1 MKRLETT
8 RKYLQWKMQRKN
20 HKSRRGRFT
29 VQPTPTRPHWWPT
42 NRRKI
47 VEVLLKE
54 WGIWAPHWAPKSR
67 GLMVRK
73 QTLRMFVFEGQW
85 GLLSG
90 DPEGYG
96 NRDSTLKEH
105 TQNLTVVET
114 QSKKLKRAWWDL
126 PSNCGESP
134 REATGNGSSSWGHR
148 HRWWA
153 FQEPLLP
160 RGHCCWWASFWNP
173 PSSLLASPWPGLAQ
187 RAVDTNTRMPQVMQ
201 LAGKNPTH
209 QQTGCL
215 KTFWPYSCP
224 GHGPA
229 HKMGQDIA
237 PHSIA
242 QILDPG
248 PPGPC
253 SQRSRHSSIREQAP
267 IPESPGPQPCP
278 QLSLFTLQDQPY
290 PPAGRH

>member
-1 MKRLETT
+1 MNELTAFLSLHKKISLTILTMIYEEDSGVGRLSTPPFTRISKLQLFTNQLLMKRLETT

-29 VQPTPTRPHWWPT
+29 VQPIPTRPHWWPT

-105 TQNLTVVET
+105 TQNLTHFMT
-114 QSKKLKRAWWDL
+114 HGRGSNLK
-126 PSNCGESP
+126 GF
-134 REATGNGSSSWGHR
+134 WG
-148 HRWWA
+148 
-153 FQEPLLP
+153 
-160 RGHCCWWASFWNP
+160 
-173 PSSLLASPWPGLAQ
+173 
-187 RAVDTNTRMPQVMQ
+187 
-201 LAGKNPTH
+201 KPT
-209 QQTGCL
+209 C
-215 KTFWPYSCP
+215 
-224 GHGPA
+224 
-229 HKMGQDIA
+229 
-237 PHSIA
+237 
-242 QILDPG
+242 
-248 PPGPC
+248 
-253 SQRSRHSSIREQAP
+253 
-267 IPESPGPQPCP
+267 
-278 QLSLFTLQDQPY
+278 
-290 PPAGRH
+290 